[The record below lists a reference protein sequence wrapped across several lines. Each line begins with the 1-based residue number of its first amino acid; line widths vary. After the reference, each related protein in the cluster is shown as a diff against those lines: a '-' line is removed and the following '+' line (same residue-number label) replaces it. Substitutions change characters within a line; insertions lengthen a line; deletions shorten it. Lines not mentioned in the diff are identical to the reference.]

1 LAGITSPI
9 WIFLLR
15 KRGHYEKEKDCNRR
29 KIFHAVS
36 LLLPLQLTSCGTIV
50 SVHSLAE
57 RVLSHIRRDELLSAG
72 DRVGVAVSGGIDSV
86 ALLRVLLE
94 LRGELGIVLSVVHF
108 NHRLRGAESD
118 TDQEFVAGL
127 AREFDLEFH
136 VDGED
141 VAARAAEEHVS
152 IETAAREL
160 RYGFFRYLL
169 GAEQN
174 PSGAEALVHR
184 GLDNRSAESAA
195 PPKNQPSDSGPQGLK
210 PAPLLALNGTAEAVP
225 FHETPDGAA
234 ESRALSI
241 PDADSSP
248 DSDST
253 SDLTAASDLALRS
266 NSAQACLSKIVTGH
280 TLDDQAETVLM
291 RMIRGAGLRGL
302 GGIYPRILIQDE
314 DDDGEASGEIVRPLL
329 TTRRR
334 ELEQYLK
341 DIGQCWREDS
351 TNGDEHFTRNRVRKL
366 VVPLLER
373 EFNPAVAENL
383 AELAEIARGEEDYW
397 ENEVSGWLGTTVQW
411 AQPEWARAPSNSD
424 GLVQIAG
431 IGNAPSESISS
442 KDRAPKDTA
451 SEIPTSIPTSRAE
464 DAREMGHPFA
474 NAGSNDL
481 RTKIE
486 NASWLV
492 MNASVPRMWF
502 LGESVA
508 VQRRLVK
515 AVGENAGIPLE
526 FKHVEEILR
535 VAAGE
540 GASGKEVSLPLG
552 WRLVVEPDELAF
564 VTPDLREP
572 SPQRDYEYELSVPG
586 EVVVREGGFSVS
598 VQRVPSGEQGAY
610 NPDQLLDE
618 ESVPGPL
625 RVRNWR
631 PGDRF
636 WPAHTKSPKKI
647 KELLQDRH
655 VAQPER
661 GLWPVI
667 ASRDD
672 SSKASGDDSRDE
684 IVWVR
689 GFPSP
694 AKLRARPGR
703 AAILITERRLAEVLR
718 FPLDDR
724 PST

>member
-1 LAGITSPI
+1 M
-9 WIFLLR
+9 
-15 KRGHYEKEKDCNRR
+15 
-29 KIFHAVS
+29 
-36 LLLPLQLTSCGTIV
+36 
-50 SVHSLAE
+50 HSLAE

-86 ALLRVLLE
+86 ALLRLLLE

-108 NHRLRGAESD
+108 NHGLRGAESD
-118 TDQEFVAGL
+118 ADQEFVAKL
-127 AREFDLEFH
+127 AREFDLEFY

-141 VAARAAEEHVS
+141 VAARAAEEHSS

-169 GAEQN
+169 GSEGD
-174 PSGAEALVHR
+174 PSGAAAPVHK
-184 GLDNRSAESAA
+184 GSANRSAESAA
-195 PPKNQPSDSGPQGLK
+195 PPQGEPSQGDPQELK
-210 PAPLLALNGTAEAVP
+210 PASFVALNGTAEAVP

-234 ESRALSI
+234 GSRALSK
-241 PDADSSP
+241 PDSADSK
-248 DSDST
+248 
-253 SDLTAASDLALRS
+253 LAP
-266 NSAQACLSKIVTGH
+266 ACLNKIVTGH

-302 GGIYPRILIQDE
+302 GGIHPRILVE
-314 DDDGEASGEIVRPLL
+314 DDDGEGFGEIVRPLL
-329 TTRRR
+329 GVRRR
-334 ELEQYLK
+334 ELEKYLR
-341 DIGQCWREDS
+341 DIGQSWREDS
-351 TNGDEHFTRNRVRKL
+351 TNADEYFTRNRVRKL

-411 AQPEWARAPSNSD
+411 VQPEWARAVSVGEN
-424 GLVQIAG
+424 LVQIAG
-431 IGNAPSESISS
+431 IETS
-442 KDRAPKDTA
+442 PKGPVPP
-451 SEIPTSIPTSRAE
+451 EIRTSRAE
-464 DAREMGHPFA
+464 DVLKMGRP
-474 NAGSNDL
+474 GSKALRDDSPADT
-481 RTKIE
+481 RTKID
-486 NASWLV
+486 NAAWLV

-502 LGESVA
+502 LGEPVA

-515 AVGENAGIPLE
+515 AIGENAGIPLE

-535 VAAGE
+535 VAA
-540 GASGKEVSLPLG
+540 ADRAAGKEVALPLG
-552 WRLVVEPDELAF
+552 WRLVVESEELVF

-572 SPQRDYEYELSVPG
+572 RPQRGYEYELSIPG
-586 EVVVREGGFSVS
+586 EVAVHEAGFTIEVR
-598 VQRVPSGEQGAY
+598 RIPSGAVGAY

-618 ESVPGPL
+618 ESLPGPL

-661 GLWPVI
+661 GLWPVVLN
-667 ASRDD
+667 
-672 SSKASGDDSRDE
+672 GDE

-689 GFPSP
+689 GFPVP
-694 AKLRARPGR
+694 AKLRAQPGR
-703 AAILITERRLAEVLR
+703 AAVLIVEKSLADVLG
-718 FPLDDR
+718 
-724 PST
+724 